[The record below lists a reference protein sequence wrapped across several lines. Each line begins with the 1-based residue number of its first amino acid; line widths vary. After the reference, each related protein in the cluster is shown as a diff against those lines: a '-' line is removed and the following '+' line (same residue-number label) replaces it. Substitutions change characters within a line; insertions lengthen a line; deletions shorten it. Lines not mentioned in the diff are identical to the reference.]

1 MSTLTAHLSLKKPE
15 LTDTVSPED
24 FNDNF
29 DILDNEI
36 VEIKDSRSWKQ
47 YGNKV
52 IGKTDIQLPASWN
65 EIMIITQVKTSS
77 GYTKQ
82 LWTASISE
90 TALNTFAKSS
100 GFTGDG
106 TPDHGPLRL
115 TSGGAS
121 KSDSGTLTDF
131 HADFDVYKVLNKV
144 RLVRVMN
151 DGVNETSNSVTRVYY
166 R

>member
-47 YGNKV
+47 YGNAV
-52 IGKTDIQLPASWN
+52 SGKTDIQLPASWN

-82 LWTASISE
+82 LWTASIPW
-90 TALNTFAKSS
+90 TALITFAKS

-115 TSGGAS
+115 TAGGAS
-121 KSDSGTLTDF
+121 KTESGTVTDF

-144 RLVRVMN
+144 RLAKVMN
-151 DGVNETSNSVTRVYY
+151 DGVNETPNSVTRVYY

>member
-29 DILDNEI
+29 DILDNELHDAKKMI
-36 VEIKDSRSWKQ
+36 EWKQ
-47 YGNKV
+47 CGNAV
-52 IGKTDIQLPASWN
+52 SGKTDIQLPASWN

-82 LWTASISE
+82 LWTASIPWP
-90 TALNTFAKSS
+90 ALKTFANT

-106 TPDHGPLRL
+106 TKEHGPLRL
-115 TSGGAS
+115 TAGGAS
-121 KSDSGTLTDF
+121 KKDGSGTLTDY

-144 RLVRVMN
+144 RLAKVMN
-151 DGVNETSNSVTRVYY
+151 DGVDATPDSVTRVYY

>member
-29 DILDNEI
+29 DVLDNEI
-36 VEIKDSRSWKQ
+36 YDTKKMIEWKQ
-47 YGNKV
+47 CGDAV
-52 IGKTDIQLPASWN
+52 SGKTDIQLPASWN

-82 LWTASISE
+82 LWTASIPW
-90 TALNTFAKSS
+90 TALQTFANT

-106 TPDHGPLRL
+106 TPEHGPLRL
-115 TSGGAS
+115 TAGGAS
-121 KSDSGTLTDF
+121 MKDGSGTLTDF

-144 RLVRVMN
+144 RLAKVMN
-151 DGVNETSNSVTRVYY
+151 DGVNATPDSVTRVYY

>member
-47 YGNKV
+47 YGNAV
-52 IGKTDIQLPASWN
+52 SGKTDIQLPASWN

-82 LWTASISE
+82 LWTASIPW
-90 TALNTFAKSS
+90 TALKTFSNS

-106 TPDHGPLRL
+106 TKEHGPLRL
-115 TSGGAS
+115 TAGGAS
-121 KSDSGTLTDF
+121 KKDGSGTLTDF
-131 HADFDVYKVLNKV
+131 HADFDVYRVLNKV
-144 RLVRVMN
+144 RLARVMN
-151 DGVNETSNSVTRVYY
+151 DGVDATPDSVTRVYY

>member
-47 YGNKV
+47 CGSAV
-52 IGKTDIQLPASWN
+52 SGKTDIQLPASWN
-65 EIMIITQVKTSS
+65 EIMIITQIKTSS

-82 LWTASISE
+82 LWTASIPW
-90 TALNTFAKSS
+90 TALKTFSNS

-121 KSDSGTLTDF
+121 KTASGTVTDF
-131 HADFDVYKVLNKV
+131 HADFDVYRVLNKV
-144 RLVRVMN
+144 RLAKAIN
-151 DGVNETSNSVTRVYY
+151 DGVDVTSTSVTRVYY

>member
-29 DILDNEI
+29 DVLDNEI
-36 VEIKDSRSWKQ
+36 YDTKKMIEWKQ
-47 YGNKV
+47 YGNAV
-52 IGKTDIQLPASWN
+52 SGKTDIQLPASWN

-82 LWTASISE
+82 LWTASIPW
-90 TALNTFAKSS
+90 TALKTFSNS

-106 TPDHGPLRL
+106 TKEHGPLRL
-115 TSGGAS
+115 TAGGAS
-121 KSDSGTLTDF
+121 KKDDSGTLTDF
-131 HADFDVYKVLNKV
+131 HADFDVYRVLNKV
-144 RLVRVMN
+144 RLARVIN
-151 DGVNETSNSVTRVYY
+151 DGVDATPDSVTRVYY

>member
-29 DILDNEI
+29 DVLDNEI
-36 VEIKDSRSWKQ
+36 YDTKKMIEWKQ
-47 YGNKV
+47 CGNAV
-52 IGKTDIQLPASWN
+52 SGKTDIQLPASWN

-82 LWTASISE
+82 LWTASIPWP
-90 TALNTFAKSS
+90 ALKTFANS

-106 TPDHGPLRL
+106 TKEHGPLRL
-115 TSGGAS
+115 TAGGAS
-121 KSDSGTLTDF
+121 KKDGSGTLTDF

-144 RLVRVMN
+144 RLARVTN
-151 DGVNETSNSVTRVYY
+151 DGVDATPDSVTRVYY

>member
-47 YGNKV
+47 YGNAV
-52 IGKTDIQLPASWN
+52 SGKTDIQLPASWN

-82 LWTASISE
+82 LWTASIPW
-90 TALNTFAKSS
+90 TALKTFSNS

-121 KSDSGTLTDF
+121 MTESGTITDF
-131 HADFDVYKVLNKV
+131 HADFDVYRVLNKV
-144 RLVRVMN
+144 RLAKVIN
-151 DGVNETSNSVTRVYY
+151 NGVNETPNSVTRVYY

>member
-47 YGNKV
+47 YGDAV
-52 IGKTDIQLPASWN
+52 SGKTDIQLPASWN

-82 LWTASISE
+82 LWTASIPW
-90 TALNTFAKSS
+90 TALKTFSNS

-115 TSGGAS
+115 TTGGAS
-121 KSDSGTLTDF
+121 KTDSGTLTDF
-131 HADFDVYKVLNKV
+131 HADFDVYRVLNKV
-144 RLVRVMN
+144 RLARAMN
-151 DGVNETSNSVTRVYY
+151 DGVNVTSTSVTRVYY